1 MANKKYAQRYQQIL
15 KEMVPLCFAK
25 EKLLTEIAVIGK
37 VVKPLIEKEAKAVAD
52 LKTFVE
58 KRSESIASQLAGQGK
73 GFTPGGFGPGTGGP
87 SDGRP
92 NPGEAPRQIT
102 EMLGPSFLVFRAQV
116 QEELKLSDE
125 QKKKL
130 EKPLQDAM
138 QFFQKLGNQKPENR
152 EKERHTYVEKAQAN
166 LMALLAGLLQE
177 EQFQRLRQIMLQRE
191 GLFALGNAEVIKEL
205 KLTDEQRQQFVE
217 VVQEMQKRTEL
228 LAKETQKGG
237 KPEEIGPK
245 LMKIC
250 QEHVGRIEALLS
262 DAQKKQWKELL
273 GKPLDLGD

>member
-87 SDGRP
+87 RDGRP